1 LRTKKQVC
9 FLYKLALSLM
19 FHFMSCMCIHLIK
32 NKKCIHLIKNKKES
46 RHASCT
52 QTTTPMVAAAL
63 LHAPAMRHQPAPH
76 GTLPTTLQTAPHVPL
91 HVYHALPQPPS
102 HHVTYPEPREPLH
115 VLQHLTNL
123 ASMLPPP
130 RPSTIPWHL
139 SATMLHHLG

>member
-1 LRTKKQVC
+1 LGETTQNRRDTENTQRKKREREREKRKNDTLRTKKQVC

-32 NKKCIHLIKNKKES
+32 NKKES

-52 QTTTPMVAAAL
+52 QTTTPVVAAAL
-63 LHAPAMRHQPAPH
+63 
-76 GTLPTTLQTAPHVPL
+76 L

-115 VLQHLTNL
+115 VFQHLTNL
-123 ASMLPPP
+123 AL
-130 RPSTIPWHL
+130 HD
-139 SATMLHHLG
+139 TMAP